1 MRGDAVS
8 DERAP
13 ETRGLD
19 PSAYEPMDGD
29 RYEPVVPHSQSP
41 TELTMR
47 AVLMGVVLG
56 VIFGAA
62 NAYLALKVG
71 ITVAASIPAAV
82 IAVFFFR
89 VAKGAT
95 LLESNMVQTVGSAG
109 ESVAAGVVFT
119 IPAFFL
125 WMQSDPAAD
134 PGRLKIFMLALTGG
148 LLGVLFMIPLRRHLI
163 VKEHGK
169 LLYPEGTACAE
180 VLVSSQAGANKAK
193 QLFQGLGLGGLY
205 MFLMHDKWLSFWG
218 KDPGATFRNRYHIGM
233 EVTPELLGVGYIIG
247 PRIAGLM
254 LGGAILGVLVL
265 VPLISYFRELGGM
278 TFMDANAIRGEYVK
292 LIGAGAVAFGG
303 LVTLGKSLPTILSSF
318 RSGVAGLSNSAAA
331 DASGVRR
338 TQRDLP
344 LPAVMLGALA
354 LIVLMWALPDS
365 ILPVGLGGAV
375 AVLVFA
381 FIFVT
386 VSSRIVGLIGGTS
399 NPVSGMTI
407 ATLLITAAL
416 FVAFGAGAEAKYGVL
431 SVGAVVC
438 IAAAIGGDTSQDL
451 KTGFL
456 VGATPRRQQLG
467 EFVGVVTSA
476 IAIAFVIY
484 VFKSDIVSGEL
495 LAPQANLMRTVIDGV
510 MEGDMPWTLLSIGAF
525 AAIVVELLGANSLA
539 FAVGLYLP
547 IELSTPIMAGGLI
560 RAFTEKRFTGNEKL
574 ERRERG
580 VLYGSGLI
588 AGAAIVGVIISI
600 LVGAAEFWGPLGTLV
615 GTDGDPATGIPGSGI
630 RGLTDGLGGGWPLLF
645 FGVLF
650 VALWLKA
657 NGRSRSA
664 GS

>member
-1 MRGDAVS
+1 MREFS
-8 DERAP
+8 F
-13 ETRGLD
+13 
-19 PSAYEPMDGD
+19 
-29 RYEPVVPHSQSP
+29 Q
-41 TELTMR
+41 
-47 AVLMGVVLG
+47 AVLIGIVIGVLLA
-56 VIFGAA
+56 AA
-62 NAYLALKVG
+62 NAFVGLKIG
-71 ITVAASIPAAV
+71 MTISASIPAAV
-82 IAVFFFR
+82 MSLLILR
-89 VAKGAT
+89 TLLKRGT

-134 PGRLKIFMLALTGG
+134 PGRLKIFMLALVGG
-148 LLGVLFMIPLRRHLI
+148 LLGVLFMIPLRRSLI

-169 LLYPEGTACAE
+169 LAYPEGTACAE
-180 VLVSSQAGANKAK
+180 VLVSSQKGAEKAAH
-193 QLFQGLGLGGLY
+193 LFQGMGLGALY
-205 MFLMHDKWLSFWG
+205 MFLMHDKWFSFWQ

-233 EVTPELLGVGYIIG
+233 EISPELLGVGFIIG

-254 LGGAILGVLVL
+254 LGGAVLGMLVL

-278 TFMDANAIRGEYVK
+278 PFMEPGDIRGEYVK

-303 LVTLGKSLPTILSSF
+303 IITLIKSLPTIFTSL
-318 RSGVAGLSNSAAA
+318 RSGLAGLSGKDAAILA
-331 DASGVRR
+331 RR

-344 LPAVMLGALA
+344 LKWVLIAAGVLGVVIWVMPAA
-354 LIVLMWALPDS
+354 
-365 ILPVGLGGAV
+365 ILDVSLGGAIAIIFFSFV
-375 AVLVFA
+375 
-381 FIFVT
+381 FVT

-407 ATLLITAAL
+407 ATLLITASL
-416 FVAFGAGAEAKYGVL
+416 FVAFGSGLEAKYAVL

-456 VGATPRRQQLG
+456 VGATPRSQQIG

-484 VFKSDIVSGEL
+484 IFKADVVSGDL

-510 MEGDMPWTLLSIGAF
+510 MGGDMPWALLTIGAF
-525 AAIVVELLGANSLA
+525 AAVVVEMLGANSLA

-547 IELSTPIMAGGLI
+547 IELSVPIMAGGLI
-560 RAFTEKRFTGNEKL
+560 RAWTQHRFKGRDLE

-580 VLYGSGLI
+580 VLLGSGLI
-588 AGAAIVGVIISI
+588 AGAALIGVFVSI
-600 LVGAAEFWGPLGTLV
+600 LVGAGNFWEPLGRFV
-615 GTDGDPATGIPGSGI
+615 GTEGDPAAGIAGTGI
-630 RGLTDGLGGGWPLLF
+630 RGLTDGLGPIWSVAIF
-645 FGVLF
+645 AILF
-650 VALWLKA
+650 VALWRKA
-657 NGRSRSA
+657 NGKIKSA
-664 GS
+664 